1 MAKDKENT
9 KRQSTE
15 SVANCDLI
23 LELLSRTWV
32 KSGSALLSC
41 MTLQQLNSSRKLKNN
56 DYGRK

>member
-15 SVANCDLI
+15 LVVNCDLI

-41 MTLQQLNSSRKLKNN
+41 ATLQQLNSSRKLKNN
-56 DYGRK
+56 GYGRK

>member
-1 MAKDKENT
+1 MAKDKDNT
-9 KRQSTE
+9 ERQSTE
-15 SVANCDLI
+15 PVANCDLI

-41 MTLQQLNSSRKLKNN
+41 MILQQLNSSRKLKNN

>member
-15 SVANCDLI
+15 LVANCDLI

-32 KSGSALLSC
+32 KSGSALLSY
-41 MTLQQLNSSRKLKNN
+41 TILQQLNSSRKLKNN
-56 DYGRK
+56 GYGRK

>member
-1 MAKDKENT
+1 MAKDKDNT
-9 KRQSTE
+9 EQQSTE
-15 SVANCDLI
+15 PVANCDLI

-41 MTLQQLNSSRKLKNN
+41 MILQQLNSSRKLKNN

>member
-15 SVANCDLI
+15 LVANCDLI

-41 MTLQQLNSSRKLKNN
+41 TTLQQLNLSRKLKNN
-56 DYGRK
+56 EV

>member
-1 MAKDKENT
+1 MAKDKDNT
-9 KRQSTE
+9 ERQSTE
-15 SVANCDLI
+15 PVAICDLI

-41 MTLQQLNSSRKLKNN
+41 TILQQLNLSRKLKNN

>member
-9 KRQSTE
+9 QRQSTE
-15 SVANCDLI
+15 LVVNCDLI

-41 MTLQQLNSSRKLKNN
+41 TTLHQLNSSRKLKNN
-56 DYGRK
+56 GYGRK

>member
-15 SVANCDLI
+15 LVANCDLI

-32 KSGSALLSC
+32 KSGLALLSC
-41 MTLQQLNSSRKLKNN
+41 TILQQLNLSRKLKNN
-56 DYGRK
+56 GYGRK

>member
-1 MAKDKENT
+1 MAKDKDDIE
-9 KRQSTE
+9 RQSTE
-15 SVANCDLI
+15 PVANCDLI

-41 MTLQQLNSSRKLKNN
+41 TILQQLNSSRKLKNN

>member
-15 SVANCDLI
+15 LVANCDLI

-41 MTLQQLNSSRKLKNN
+41 TILQQLNSSRKLKNN

>member
-15 SVANCDLI
+15 LVANCNLI
-23 LELLSRTWV
+23 LEFLSRTWV

-41 MTLQQLNSSRKLKNN
+41 TTLQQLNSSRKLKN
-56 DYGRK
+56 